1 MSLSTALDNAIASL
15 VYHKPVTA
23 LVQCALFAVAVV
35 LVRRPKLDA
44 KSSALRALVWTACVL
59 ASAVLTVALTSNPFS
74 AMNMVAIAVFL
85 HGPIIAMVLAAK
97 VAARGA
103 KVAWGAIALVLLAIA
118 ADAFAIEPVSL
129 TVRRVTIRSAKI
141 RRPLRAVVLADL
153 QFDRLDEHTKST
165 LRLAMAER
173 PDVLLLPGDYVQ
185 LPNARGGGALR
196 REANAFLRS
205 IRFGAPL
212 GIYAVE
218 GNVEWEPGWEA
229 LFDGLDA
236 RVYSAVGRHETSELV
251 VTGMGLRESASGA
264 LAVGAEE
271 KFHIAIGHAPDFAL
285 GDVRADLLVAGHT
298 HGGQVQLPW
307 IGPLMTMSAV
317 PREWAAGNHEIALSG
332 GRTLV
337 VSRGVGMERGS
348 APRLRFRCRP
358 EVVVIELVPA
368 PVPAPVSA
376 R

>member
-1 MSLSTALDNAIASL
+1 MSLSTALDNVIASL
-15 VYHKPVTA
+15 AYHKPVTA
-23 LVQCALFAVAVV
+23 IVQGSLALAAV
-35 LVRRPKLDA
+35 LLLRRPGLSP
-44 KSSALRALVWTACVL
+44 KSSALRALAWTACVL
-59 ASAVLTVALTSNPFS
+59 AAAVATFALTHNPFS
-74 AMNMVAIAVFL
+74 AMNMVALAVFV
-85 HGPIIAMVLAAK
+85 HGPIIAVVLAVKLAE
-97 VAARGA
+97 RGA
-103 KVAWGAIALVLLAIA
+103 RIAWAAIAFVLVAIA
-118 ADAFAIEPVSL
+118 VDAYAIEPTSL
-129 TVRRVTIRSAKI
+129 TVRRLTVRSAKL

-185 LPNARGGGALR
+185 LPNARGAEALR

-205 IRFGAPL
+205 IHFGAPL

-218 GNVEWEPGWEA
+218 GNVEWEPGWES

-236 RVYSAVGRHETSELV
+236 RVYSARERHENSEFV
-251 VTGMGLRESASGA
+251 VTAMGLRDSASPVFSAGSEA
-264 LAVGAEE
+264 R
-271 KFHIAIGHAPDFAL
+271 FHIAIGHAPDFAL

-298 HGGQVQLPW
+298 HGGQVQLPI

-317 PREWAAGNHEIALSG
+317 PREWAAGNREIALSG

-348 APRLRFRCRP
+348 APRLRFRCKP
-358 EVVVIELVPA
+358 EVVVIELRPE
-368 PVPAPVSA
+368 
-376 R
+376 